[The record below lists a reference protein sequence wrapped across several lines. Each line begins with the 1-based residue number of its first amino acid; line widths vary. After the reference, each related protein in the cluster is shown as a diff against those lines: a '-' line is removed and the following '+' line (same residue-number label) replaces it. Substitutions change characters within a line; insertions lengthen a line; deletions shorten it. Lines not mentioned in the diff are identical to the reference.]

1 MSEHRSLRAK
11 VRNPLLL
18 LPAAKKLAVLLP
30 ESERALR
37 ALLLEI
43 KTQARVR
50 AHKCWAQHKA
60 PMAVYWKAIGVCA
73 IHTSRL
79 LREGRDEAW

>member
-1 MSEHRSLRAK
+1 MSEHRSLRAEL
-11 VRNPLLL
+11 RNPLLLL
-18 LPAAKKLAVLLP
+18 LPAAKKLVVFLP
-30 ESERALR
+30 ESKRALR

-43 KTQARVR
+43 KTQARAR
-50 AHKCWAQHKA
+50 ADKCWARHKA

-79 LREGRDEAW
+79 PREGA